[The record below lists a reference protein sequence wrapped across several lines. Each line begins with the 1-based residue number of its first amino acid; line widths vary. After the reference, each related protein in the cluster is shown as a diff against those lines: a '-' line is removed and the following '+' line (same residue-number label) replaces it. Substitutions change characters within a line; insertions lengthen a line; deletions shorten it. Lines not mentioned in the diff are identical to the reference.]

1 MYPSHLYIYMFVIF
15 GSSLSGQSFVENETF
30 TNQLYRRKRSVNCES
45 SNTLK
50 KYNFYS
56 GHTACLTASSSA
68 DLATSGVTADEKTEI
83 VNKHNT
89 LRSLTQATNMMKMS
103 WDDETAY
110 IAQKWAENCVT
121 SHESPGLKRSI
132 PGRFG
137 LGQNLFWGS
146 RKYAWSEAI
155 QSWYDEISDFTFNGQ
170 NVFSKIGHY
179 TQVVWADSI
188 KLGCGYAHCT
198 TTRIH
203 LYVCNYGPA
212 GNIGDTSKP
221 YKQGTP
227 CQDCPGNC
235 ANKLCD
241 CDKVCLNGGSL
252 DLSTC
257 TCNCKSG
264 YSGPDCSLNCATKT
278 DPGYCGTQYPPSY
291 CATFSNVPSDCPH
304 MCQICPNCDIVC
316 LNGGSLDL
324 STCTCN
330 CKSGYGGPDCS
341 LNCATMPDPGYCGT
355 QFPPSYCETF
365 SNVPSDCPHMCKICL
380 NGGVAVTGPS
390 DGISST
396 STIKTSEPVTIPSR
410 STSPGKTDTSQ
421 STTAV
426 TETTNPAKSDSS
438 RNSSVLMCNLLI
450 WSSIAIVTMLNIL

>member
-1 MYPSHLYIYMFVIF
+1 MYPSHLYIYLFVIY
-15 GSSLSGQSFVENETF
+15 GSLLCGQSLTENENF
-30 TNQLYRRKRSVNCES
+30 TNELYRSKRNVDCGS

-50 KYNFYS
+50 KYTFYP

-68 DLATSGVTADEKTEI
+68 DLASSGVTADEKTEI
-83 VNKHNT
+83 VNKHNA

-121 SHESPGLKRSI
+121 SHESPGLKRTI

-146 RKYAWSEAI
+146 GKYTWSDAI

-179 TQVVWADSI
+179 TQIVWADSI
-188 KLGCGYAHCT
+188 KLGCGYAQCNSARTHF
-198 TTRIH
+198 
-203 LYVCNYGPA
+203 YVCNYGPA

-241 CDKVCLNGGSL
+241 CDKVCLNGGTL
-252 DLSTC
+252 DLSAC
-257 TCNCKSG
+257 TCSCKSG

-291 CATFSNVPSDCPH
+291 CVT
-304 MCQICPNCDIVC
+304 
-316 LNGGSLDL
+316 
-324 STCTCN
+324 
-330 CKSGYGGPDCS
+330 Y
-341 LNCATMPDPGYCGT
+341 
-355 QFPPSYCETF
+355 
-365 SNVPSDCPHMCKICL
+365 SNVPSDCPHMCKICP
-380 NGGVAVTGPS
+380 NGGVAITGSS
-390 DGISST
+390 DGKGVINFDLTGTGSGITSSST
-396 STIKTSEPVTIPSR
+396 IETSEPVTVPSR
-410 STSPGKTDTSQ
+410 STSPGKTDISP
-421 STTAV
+421 SATAV
-426 TETTNPAKSDSS
+426 TEKITPSTSESPGDEVSKS
-438 RNSSVLMCNLLI
+438 SSVLMCNILI
-450 WSSIAIVTMLNIL
+450 WSSIAIATMLSIL